1 MIFVLCFGIFTVP
14 AKAADSPR
22 TIKTDYWEITISNVI
37 KEKTYEYNDIM
48 RGYYQRQRY
57 WVPSDAFITIKIN
70 ENYLNSE
77 MYRQGLE
84 SGYLSEGQIDIMFE
98 GYGMGFIDFLEYNK
112 PLPASNWLKPQ
123 CVTDPEY
130 DDPENQYWLMGQ
142 TFLLTVVETDSTKSA
157 KPASSHKVGDP
168 LGDVVYSDITAYING
183 QAIPTSIKNGTTM
196 VVVEDLANY
205 GFDVKWDG
213 KARTLKVELAKNKK
227 FTPLPVVK
235 DTKNKP
241 GTFKCKY
248 VYTDIKTYISG
259 KEVESY
265 AIAGVTLIDFELLKQ
280 YGTLSWNGKTR
291 EIKIEISTNTA
302 NINNTVSVDPKGL
315 KKYSYTKFNYTFEW
329 GEKSHLA
336 QINKNA
342 VGECILSFKVEGD
355 LTGITAVRIANWQQN
370 SFTEDAIKNITDK
383 MVSAWKQS
391 SQKLPD
397 HKFDGNGQYGF
408 PVNEDM
414 RGKTFEVLLIAL
426 DKDLNPLG
434 YIIVSVKIPAK

>member
-235 DTKNKP
+235 DTVNKP

-265 AIAGVTLIDFELLKQ
+265 AIAGVTLIDFELLAK
-280 YGTLSWNGKTR
+280 YGSVKWDGKTR
-291 EIKIEISTNTA
+291 EIKLT
-302 NINNTVSVDPKGL
+302 L
-315 KKYSYTKFNYTFEW
+315 K
-329 GEKSHLA
+329 
-336 QINKNA
+336 
-342 VGECILSFKVEGD
+342 
-355 LTGITAVRIANWQQN
+355 
-370 SFTEDAIKNITDK
+370 
-383 MVSAWKQS
+383 
-391 SQKLPD
+391 
-397 HKFDGNGQYGF
+397 
-408 PVNEDM
+408 
-414 RGKTFEVLLIAL
+414 
-426 DKDLNPLG
+426 
-434 YIIVSVKIPAK
+434 